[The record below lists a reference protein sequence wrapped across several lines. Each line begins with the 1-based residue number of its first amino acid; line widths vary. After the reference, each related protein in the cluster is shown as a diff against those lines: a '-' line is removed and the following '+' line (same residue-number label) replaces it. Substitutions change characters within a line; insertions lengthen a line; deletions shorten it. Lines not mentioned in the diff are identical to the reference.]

1 MAYDVITFG
10 AATRDIFV
18 RSQAMEIQESGLPD
32 HHVDACFPLG
42 AKIDIQ
48 EMIFE
53 TGGGATNAA
62 VTFGRLGWKVACVT
76 SVGRDTVARDI
87 SEAIKKDNVPSI
99 FFQEDPKLPTGASVI
114 ILSGSGERTILVQRG
129 ASSAI
134 NARRIPWP
142 KLKAKW
148 FYCSSFGG
156 DLALLK
162 KVMAQAKKVGARV
175 AWNPGNKEL
184 ARGFAALE
192 PLIRQADVFNLNKE
206 EAADLAHLPPSD
218 LAGII
223 AKLKSLPRRV
233 LVVTDGKN
241 GAYASDAHG
250 TWLAGIVDVPRINVT
265 GAGDSFGS
273 GLVAGLLKQDDIRY
287 ALAVATWNATGV
299 VQQMG
304 AKRGLLKKY
313 PTVKQIAAVPLA
325 PWPTP

>member
-18 RSQAMEIQESGLPD
+18 RAKALEIQESDAPD

-76 SVGRDTVARDI
+76 SVGRDSVGRDI
-87 SEAIKKDNVPSI
+87 AEAIKKDHVPST
-99 FFQEDPKLPTGASVI
+99 FFQEDPKHATGASVI
-114 ILSGSGERTILVQRG
+114 ILSGSGERTILVHRG
-129 ASSAI
+129 ASSTI
-134 NARRIPWP
+134 NARLIPWP

-156 DLALLK
+156 DLDLLRR
-162 KVMAQAKKVGARV
+162 VMAQAKKANARV

-184 ARGFAALE
+184 AHGFTALA
-192 PLIRQADVFNLNKE
+192 PYIRQADVFNLNKE
-206 EAADLAHLPPSD
+206 EAAGLVGLPPSD

-223 AKLKSLPRRV
+223 SKLKSLPRRV
-233 LVVTDGKN
+233 LVITDGKN
-241 GAYASDAHG
+241 GAYATDATG
-250 TWLAGIVDVPRINVT
+250 TWLSGIIDVPRLNVT

-273 GLVAGLLKQDDIRY
+273 GLVAGLLKKDDIRY

-313 PTVKQIAAVPLA
+313 PTAKQIAAVPIEA
-325 PWPTP
+325 WKA

>member
-1 MAYDVITFG
+1 MAYNVITFG

-18 RSQAMEIQESGLPD
+18 RAPALEIQESSAPD

-42 AKIDIQ
+42 SKIDIQ

-62 VTFGRLGWKVACVT
+62 VTFGRLGWKAACVT
-76 SVGRDTVARDI
+76 SVGRDSVARDI
-87 SEAIKKDNVPSI
+87 AAALKQDDVSSA
-99 FFQEDPKLPTGASVI
+99 FFQEDRQQGTGASVI
-114 ILSGSGERTILVQRG
+114 ILSGSGERTILVHRG
-129 ASSAI
+129 ASAAI
-134 NARRIPWP
+134 DARRIPWP

-156 DLALLK
+156 DLALLR

-184 ARGFAALE
+184 AHGFEMLE
-192 PLIRQADVFNLNKE
+192 PYIRQADVFNLNKE
-206 EAADLAHLPPSD
+206 EAADLAHLPPSN

-223 AKLKSLPRRV
+223 AKLRDLPRRV
-233 LVVTDGKN
+233 LVVTDGKE
-241 GAYASDAHG
+241 GAYAADTTG
-250 TWLAGIVDVPRINVT
+250 TWRSGIIDVPRINVT

-273 GLVAGLLKQDDIRY
+273 GLVAGLLKKDDIRY
-287 ALAVATWNATGV
+287 ALAVGTWNATGV

-304 AKRGLLKKY
+304 AKRGLLKRY
-313 PTVKQIAAVPLA
+313 PTAKQVAAVPID
-325 PWPTP
+325 PWHA